1 MWLIVLAFFV
11 LYVILCVV
19 TYNCLVKVF
28 TKKVI
33 ERDEDSIISA
43 CVASFFWPILLIGSV
58 LYVITIFITKY
69 AERIA
74 CSIYEYIKDKDK

>member
-1 MWLIVLAFFV
+1 MLLIITISFLTYVLFG
-11 LYVILCVV
+11 IV